1 MLRLNFKNLKT
12 LCSTKKIL
20 RHKMRRIQAKKHTLG
35 TYEINKI
42 SLACF
47 DDTRSVLKDGIHSLA
62 FIKILEKKI
71 KSFYEI
77 LTDKCKR
84 FSIKKRNSHR

>member
-1 MLRLNFKNLKT
+1 
-12 LCSTKKIL
+12 
-20 RHKMRRIQAKKHTLG
+20 MRRIQAKKHRLG

-47 DDTRSVLKDGIHSLA
+47 DDTRSVLKDDIHSLA

-71 KSFYEI
+71 KKF
-77 LTDKCKR
+77 L
-84 FSIKKRNSHR
+84 